1 MICFVFLEWRNFCIN
16 SLKYITEQPSDLK
29 YLIPSL
35 ITLNTKRLLNIYEYE
50 LKTTDDLS
58 KVKITII
65 YKENLSISKF
75 NSYLPVYVYNK
86 NSIIVYYSHLK
97 FKM

>member
-1 MICFVFLEWRNFCIN
+1 LICFFFLEWRNFCIN

-65 YKENLSISKF
+65 YKEKISISKLS
-75 NSYLPVYVYNK
+75 SYLPVYVYYK
-86 NSIIVYYSHLK
+86 NSIIVYYSY
-97 FKM
+97 

>member
-1 MICFVFLEWRNFCIN
+1 MFFLEWRNFCIN

-65 YKENLSISKF
+65 YKEKISISKL
-75 NSYLPVYVYNK
+75 S
-86 NSIIVYYSHLK
+86 S
-97 FKM
+97 